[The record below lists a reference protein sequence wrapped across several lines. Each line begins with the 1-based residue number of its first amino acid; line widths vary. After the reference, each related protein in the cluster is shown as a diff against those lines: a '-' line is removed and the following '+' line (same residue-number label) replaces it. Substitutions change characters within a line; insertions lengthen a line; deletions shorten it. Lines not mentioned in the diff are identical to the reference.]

1 MSAKKKRGRSEPRET
16 DGWHQY
22 RLRYHANGSGQAKSI
37 EFRAEDI
44 TQALQFAMDDPAR
57 RTIEIWEDEHYAC
70 RFSRDRPVN
79 AVAPAC
85 AKDHE
90 DVAAERAGR
99 GEVSVD
105 GLGPTPL
112 TTH

>member
-1 MSAKKKRGRSEPRET
+1 MSARKRKGRREPKET

-22 RLRYHANGSGQAKSI
+22 RLKYHANASGSAKSI

-70 RFSRDRPVN
+70 RFSRDRPSN
-79 AVAPAC
+79 LETPAC
-85 AKDHE
+85 AKDHV
-90 DVAAERAGR
+90 DVVVDQPDR
-99 GEVSVD
+99 GD
-105 GLGPTPL
+105 GAQPIVGPRSL